1 MLEISDMKD
10 NYIKLP
16 TGRDARIA
24 LNKLGYFV
32 QGDEETFSALLNMIY
47 SLAIQVEQLKKEVRN
62 TKEILK

>member
-1 MLEISDMKD
+1 MLEISDMED

-32 QGDEETFSALLNMIY
+32 QGDEDGFKAVLNMLY
-47 SLAIQVEQLKKEVRN
+47 SLAVQIEQLKKEVHN
-62 TKEILK
+62 SKEMLK

>member
-16 TGRDARIA
+16 TGRDARMA

-32 QGDEETFSALLNMIY
+32 QGDEDGFKAVLNMLY
-47 SLAIQVEQLKKEVRN
+47 SLAVQIEQLKKEVHN
-62 TKEILK
+62 NKEMLK